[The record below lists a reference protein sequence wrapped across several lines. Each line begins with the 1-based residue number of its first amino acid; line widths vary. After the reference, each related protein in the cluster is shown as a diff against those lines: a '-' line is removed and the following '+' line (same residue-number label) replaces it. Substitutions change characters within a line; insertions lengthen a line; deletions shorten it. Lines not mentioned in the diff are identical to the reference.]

1 MMGENMGTYEIFF
14 YALGKVLIF
23 LAPVFMIIGSLFV
36 IYNSAEK
43 RRSPFL
49 TLLFIVIF
57 VGIPA
62 FLSFLFANVLANY
75 HGQVEWVQE
84 KQFFFRI
91 FTDKLT
97 ETGNLKTAA
106 EFMQSESVKE
116 QTLQCIRQI
125 VLSFR
130 PKTIFYLSAGG
141 MVLLLSAVS
150 LWIKRIAEKK
160 YYPFILVFFVLVGG
174 ILFDTGV
181 YYCEYAERS
190 DGVLKI
196 FLRLQQTSVM
206 KDLAEMKT
214 DRSIP
219 EIIGIVR
226 KEAGKS
232 GFGYGQR
239 ILDDLRGKEVRTK
252 GNSRLKSR

>member
-1 MMGENMGTYEIFF
+1 MEILLVPF
-14 YALGKVLIF
+14 LLIG
-23 LAPVFMIIGSLFV
+23 LLYL
-36 IYNSAEK
+36 IYSSVHDK
-43 RRSPFL
+43 KSPFL
-49 TLLFIVIF
+49 ALLCIVLF
-57 VGIPA
+57 VGLTA
-62 FLSFLFANVLANY
+62 FAANLYAAVRTSYSGHPEWAVERAFFLGMFA
-75 HGQVEWVQE
+75 
-84 KQFFFRI
+84 
-91 FTDKLT
+91 DKLS
-97 ETGNLKTAA
+97 ETNDLKTAV
-106 EFMQSESVKE
+106 EFMQSEAVKK
-116 QTLQCIRQI
+116 QTLQCIRKI

-141 MVLLLSAVS
+141 VILLLSAAS
-150 LWIKRIAEKK
+150 LWIKRFAGNRF
-160 YYPFILVFFVLVGG
+160 YPFILVFFVLAGS
-174 ILFDTGV
+174 ILFDFGI
-181 YYCEYAERS
+181 YYRQYASGTDRH
-190 DGVLKI
+190 LKT